1 MHRFFDQNE
10 TIILFAHGLVF
21 FSLGFAVW
29 IQRRR
34 ASRLVL
40 TNALIWLA
48 AFACIEAFAVW
59 GQVFVPIQQEYLGD
73 EIVDALIVLRGG
85 PDRML
90 ALSHDRAVDLTA
102 VDLGLSGPQR
112 RAAVRR
118 RVPFV
123 APSAD

>member
-1 MHRFFDQNE
+1 MRPGTATAGSTAMREFFDQNE

-48 AFACIEAFAVW
+48 AFAFIEAFAVW
-59 GQVFVPIQQEYLGD
+59 GQVFVPIQEEYLD
-73 EIVDALIVLRGG
+73 DSLVDALIVLRG
-85 PDRML
+85 L
-90 ALSHDRAVDLTA
+90 LQTA
-102 VDLGLSGPQR
+102 GCGGSGARSP
-112 RAAVRR
+112 
-118 RVPFV
+118 P
-123 APSAD
+123 PG